1 MDREPKPGA
10 ARSRAFSRLGW
21 RRLLLGAAV
30 LALLY
35 VVGVLVTVLRITSDL
50 EGGRDALAELS
61 IERLDGG
68 LTDTISHASGRLDSA
83 RDRAAGSLLLKPL
96 SILPLV
102 GDQVDALRDLTGTAA
117 EIGHIGERSAADI
130 DDALDRS
137 GSDPLA
143 RLELLSTV
151 RRELDRIE
159 TAVEDIDVGA
169 RGRLIDPLA
178 DARTALVEKLDEVP
192 EKFDEARAYVDA
204 LTGLLSGPTRY
215 LVLAANN
222 AEMRAGAGM
231 PLQAGVVGIGA
242 GDLAFGEFSQLAN
255 IRVPGTPDLLPPAWA
270 RTYENFLMGRSW
282 VQTAVSPNF
291 TTTAPIWAEMAE
303 QSGTGPIDGVLE
315 VDPVALRSLLEVIG
329 PVELDGVEY
338 TAENIEAKV
347 LYENYLSFDTV
358 AERGGRQER
367 QGEIARAIFD
377 ALKTR
382 DIDIA
387 DLALGL
393 RKAAEGRHL
402 MAWSRDAGMQRLWRQ
417 VGATGELTSS
427 GLMVAVQNISA
438 NKLDYFIKPRVTI
451 TAYPVGTTAWRVRV
465 TVTIENP
472 EDAPTNEYI
481 DGTHPR
487 YRDGIHRA
495 MVTLY
500 MPGNAY
506 NYRAIDGD
514 VSELG
519 ADPPV
524 QMVAQR
530 VLVEKGQTVR
540 PGFEFDLPYAQVG
553 AFVIP
558 SGRVVPESYE
568 VNGIAFNDAVPIP
581 VLWFTPEDDES
592 PGAPAVA
599 GVLALAGAIA
609 VLFGGRAR
617 LQIAAIRPLRAV
629 PDLAQRAPTLG
640 LVLYLAAL
648 AVLVAGA
655 LVSSVSQ

>member
-1 MDREPKPGA
+1 M
-10 ARSRAFSRLGW
+10 
-21 RRLLLGAAV
+21 
-30 LALLY
+30 
-35 VVGVLVTVLRITSDL
+35 
-50 EGGRDALAELS
+50 
-61 IERLDGG
+61 
-68 LTDTISHASGRLDSA
+68 
-83 RDRAAGSLLLKPL
+83 
-96 SILPLV
+96 
-102 GDQVDALRDLTGTAA
+102 
-117 EIGHIGERSAADI
+117 
-130 DDALDRS
+130 
-137 GSDPLA
+137 
-143 RLELLSTV
+143 

-169 RGRLIDPLA
+169 RGRLIGPLA

-192 EKFDEARAYVDA
+192 AKFDEARGYVDA
-204 LTGLLSGPTRY
+204 LTGLLSGPTKY

-367 QGEIARAIFD
+367 QGEIAKAIFD

-451 TAYPVGTTAWRVRV
+451 TAYPVGTDRLAGPGHGHDREPRRTPPPTSTSTARTPSTATASTGRWSRSTCRATRTTTAPS
-465 TVTIENP
+465 TVTS
-472 EDAPTNEYI
+472 
-481 DGTHPR
+481 PR
-487 YRDGIHRA
+487 
-495 MVTLY
+495 
-500 MPGNAY
+500 
-506 NYRAIDGD
+506 
-514 VSELG
+514 LG

-599 GVLALAGAIA
+599 GVLALAGAVA
-609 VLFGGRAR
+609 VLFGVRSR
-617 LQIAAIRPLRAV
+617 LRSPRSD
-629 PDLAQRAPTLG
+629 PCGPCPTWPSAPPRWGSCSTWPRSRCWWP
-640 LVLYLAAL
+640 AP
-648 AVLVAGA
+648 
-655 LVSSVSQ
+655 S